1 MGSLK
6 LYNTDISRESIVAER
21 EQAYLQR
28 SPTQKLFALLSLN
41 RISIQMNGGNPLKT
55 PQGKGI
61 IICKPKA

>member
-6 LYNTDISRESIVAER
+6 LYNTDISRESIAAER
-21 EQAYLQR
+21 EQAYLQL

-41 RISIQMNGGNPLKT
+41 RISIQMNGGHPLKT

-61 IICKPKA
+61 IICKPKV